1 MALDASIQLRLQ
13 IFGRVQGVGFRPFI
27 FQLAQSLG
35 LRGSVANNTQGVV
48 VQLQGT
54 PQAIQQFQQH
64 VTTQKPDFFPKQ
76 AVIERIE
83 SDPVPSAEQEVF
95 QSFSIMDSSSD
106 DQGAQAIQISPD
118 LAVCDRCLQEFHD
131 PNNRRYHD
139 PFINCSDCGPRY
151 SIVSQSPYDRLHSS
165 MQPFSMCEACATEY
179 HDPNNRRFHTQG
191 ICCPDCGPSIQ
202 LFDALQTQLAEG
214 KDAIQQIAQRL
225 KTSGL
230 VAFKGVGGF
239 HLLCDATD
247 SETVTRLR
255 QKKHR
260 ATKPL
265 AVLCANLEMAHQMAH
280 LTKHEIELLTSE
292 AKPIVLVEKRS
303 DTALCDDIA
312 PNINQLGVFLAY
324 TPLHH
329 LLFQYID
336 FPLVATS
343 ANLSGEPI
351 LYEVSRVFEKLCHP
365 DRALVE
371 AVLDFDREIVN
382 PSDDSLVQSI
392 NGKPMILRLGRG
404 LAPYYQP
411 LLHQETNEPQTVLA
425 VGAQQKSAMACAD
438 GKRAMLSPYLG
449 ELGTLAA
456 FQRFQQ
462 TFQNFTALHHFT
474 PNQVVSDLHS
484 GYASHQWAA
493 DYAQQNALPY
503 TTVQHHYA
511 HALACMA
518 EHQLESS
525 VLAFCWD
532 GMGLGDDNAIWGGE
546 VLVAD
551 TAGYERVLHVKPFK
565 LLGGDQASRQP
576 RRVALAMLFDHYS
589 LEAVLEFDLP
599 TVQAFSQQEIE
610 QLYCL
615 YQQNVNSPFSSSMGR
630 VFDAVAS
637 LCGIVQTL
645 DYEGQSGLW
654 LEALYDAAVTDAYD
668 CRIEQQQ
675 IDFEPMIEQLILDHQ
690 QGVAISTRVSR
701 FLNALVNVIDTIS
714 DQFKSLPVVVTG
726 GVFQNKTL
734 MTILENRFADKA
746 QPFYFQ
752 QRTPLNDGS
761 IALGQ
766 LMAKRKAPNL

>member
-1 MALDASIQLRLQ
+1 LTLDASIQLRLQ

-35 LRGSVANNTQGVV
+35 LHGSVANNTQGVV
-48 VQLQGT
+48 VQLQGS
-54 PQAIQQFQQH
+54 PQAIQQFQQCL
-64 VTTQKPDFFPKQ
+64 TTQKPAFFPKQ
-76 AVIERIE
+76 AVVDRIE

-131 PNNRRYHD
+131 PNSRRYHD

-191 ICCPDCGPSIQ
+191 ICCQDCGPTIR
-202 LFDALQTQLAEG
+202 LFDALQTPLAEG
-214 KDAIQQIAQRL
+214 EDAIQQIAQRL

-265 AVLCANLEMAHQMAH
+265 AVLCANLEMAQQLAH
-280 LTKHEIELLTSE
+280 LAPHEIELLTSE
-292 AKPIVLVEKRS
+292 VKPIVLVEKRS
-303 DTALCDDIA
+303 DTALCDAIA

-382 PSDDSLVQSI
+382 PSDDSIVQSI

-411 LLHQETNEPQTVLA
+411 LLHQETNESQTVLA

-456 FQRFQQ
+456 FHRFQQ
-462 TFQNFTALHHFT
+462 TFQNFTTLHHLT

-630 VFDAVAS
+630 VFDTVAS

-766 LMAKRKAPNL
+766 LMAKRKASNL